1 MKLSMVTVLISIL
14 IFMLIFIAIICGI
27 VILVKYLIKYY
38 LESKRARTKKQ
49 EELAKM
55 SRQFSRNRV
64 HPVSLKYTIFFSM
77 SSLVISNASAR
88 QSRQ

>member
-1 MKLSMVTVLISIL
+1 MKLSMVTVLISI
-14 IFMLIFIAIICGI
+14 LIFIAIICGI

-55 SRQFSRNRV
+55 RIDD
-64 HPVSLKYTIFFSM
+64 L
-77 SSLVISNASAR
+77 
-88 QSRQ
+88 